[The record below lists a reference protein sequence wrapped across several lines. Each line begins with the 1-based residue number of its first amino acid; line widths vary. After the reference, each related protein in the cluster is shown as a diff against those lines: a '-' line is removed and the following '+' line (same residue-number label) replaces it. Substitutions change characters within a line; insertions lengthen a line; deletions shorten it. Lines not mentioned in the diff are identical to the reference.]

1 MFIRFITLTI
11 MGLVISEI
19 CSSSDLR
26 LWGLSIL
33 RILVSSTSENFSFVN
48 SEDFYFVNSEH
59 LGFVSSEVLEFVN
72 SELLGFVN
80 LLTIMIL
87 TLLALTFVTYDRG
100 LETSFLTVTS
110 LIFLL
115 TFYPYKFI
123 HLNLFLF
130 VDSYIYIFC

>member
-1 MFIRFITLTI
+1 VTSD
-11 MGLVISEI
+11 SE
-19 CSSSDLR
+19 DL
-26 LWGLSIL
+26 SF
-33 RILVSSTSENFSFVN
+33 VNSEDFSFVN
-48 SEDFYFVNSEH
+48 SEDFSFVNSEDFNFVNSEH

-123 HLNLFLF
+123 HINLNFFLFL
-130 VDSYIYIFC
+130 SNLIISHLSHELIYYSSPITNN